1 MPIYLAHRTVVESS
15 EEDLEAAFVRAKE
28 AADQMPEVRWIRS
41 YYSAEEGKI
50 YCEYEAPSVEA
61 IVEHARRVGYRSTM
75 PRSCGSW
82 SQGCS
87 RSQNFGQR

>member
-61 IVEHARRVGYRSTM
+61 IVEHA
-75 PRSCGSW
+75 
-82 SQGCS
+82 
-87 RSQNFGQR
+87 QRAGLMLDSVMVVRELEPGMFA

>member
-61 IVEHARRVGYRSTM
+61 IVEHARRVGIPFDHAEVVWELEPGM
-75 PRSCGSW
+75 
-82 SQGCS
+82 
-87 RSQNFGQR
+87 FA

>member
-61 IVEHARRVGYRSTM
+61 IVEHA
-75 PRSCGSW
+75 
-82 SQGCS
+82 
-87 RSQNFGQR
+87 QRAGLTLNSVMVVRELEPSMFQ

>member
-50 YCEYEAPSVEA
+50 YCEYEAPNVEA
-61 IVEHARRVGYRSTM
+61 IVEHARRAGLTLNSVMVVRELEPGM
-75 PRSCGSW
+75 
-82 SQGCS
+82 
-87 RSQNFGQR
+87 FA

>member
-28 AADQMPEVRWIRS
+28 AADKMPEVRWIRS

-61 IVEHARRVGYRSTM
+61 IVEHARRAGLTLDSVMVVRELEPGM
-75 PRSCGSW
+75 
-82 SQGCS
+82 
-87 RSQNFGQR
+87 FA

>member
-61 IVEHARRVGYRSTM
+61 IVEHARRAGLTLDSVMVVRELEPTM
-75 PRSCGSW
+75 F
-82 SQGCS
+82 Q
-87 RSQNFGQR
+87 

>member
-61 IVEHARRVGYRSTM
+61 IVEHARRAGLTLNSVMVVRELEPGM
-75 PRSCGSW
+75 
-82 SQGCS
+82 
-87 RSQNFGQR
+87 FA

>member
-61 IVEHARRVGYRSTM
+61 IVEHARRAGLPLDSVMVVRELEPGM
-75 PRSCGSW
+75 
-82 SQGCS
+82 
-87 RSQNFGQR
+87 FA